1 MGLVELLA
9 AMVVLS
15 IALLALL
22 AGYGS
27 AFTSLRLASQKT
39 TASELANSQ
48 MELYRALPYGSLGL
62 NEATVNDIGDDSGSD
77 YNALYSEDNALAGVV
92 DTSGVQAPSGTI
104 NDVAIPDCST
114 VSSGTLCCP
123 GSSLPGGSN
132 ALPAAACAP
141 VQTVT
146 GNDHHSY
153 ELDSYVVDTQAEST
167 TTGVSWTERV
177 VTVVVRNP
185 EATGDPELL
194 RMSSALDRLPAS

>member
-9 AMVVLS
+9 AMAVLT

-48 MELYRALPYGSLGL
+48 MELYRALPYGSIGL
-62 NEATVNDIGDDSGSD
+62 DDATVSAIGDDTSPS
-77 YNALYSEDNALAGVV
+77 YNALYSEDGALAGAI
-92 DTSGVQAPSGTI
+92 DTSGVQAPSGTV
-104 NDVAIPDCST
+104 NDVTLANF
-114 VSSGTLCCP
+114 SSV
-123 GSSLPGGSN
+123 
-132 ALPAAACAP
+132 APAQACAP

-153 ELDSYVVDTQAEST
+153 QIESYVVDLQAAST

-185 EATGDPELL
+185 EAVGDPELL
-194 RMSSALDRLPAS
+194 RISSAVDRLPAS

>member
-9 AMVVLS
+9 AMAVLT

-48 MELYRALPYGSLGL
+48 MELYRALPYGSIGL
-62 NEATVNDIGDDSGSD
+62 DDATVSTIGDDTSPS
-77 YNALYSEDNALAGVV
+77 YNALYSEDGALAGAI
-92 DTSGVQAPSGTI
+92 DTSGVQAPSGTV
-104 NDVAIPDCST
+104 NDVTLANCSS
-114 VSSGTLCCP
+114 V
-123 GSSLPGGSN
+123 
-132 ALPAAACAP
+132 APAQACAP

-153 ELDSYVVDTQAEST
+153 QIESYVVDLQAAST

-185 EATGDPELL
+185 EAVGDPELL
-194 RMSSALDRLPAS
+194 RISSAVDRLPAS